1 VIDECGSSTPATF
14 MAHANLYTDQ
24 REQRAVI
31 NGQTFRGISQEMAN
45 KVVRN
50 QMRIRK
56 NGGKTQIIGG
66 LVGAVLKAAGLN

>member
-1 VIDECGSSTPATF
+1 